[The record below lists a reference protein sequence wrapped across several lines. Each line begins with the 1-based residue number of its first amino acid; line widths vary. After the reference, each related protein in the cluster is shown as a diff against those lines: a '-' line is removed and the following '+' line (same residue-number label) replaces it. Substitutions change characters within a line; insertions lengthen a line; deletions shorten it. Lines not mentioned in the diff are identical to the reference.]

1 MEENVVGII
10 WFALALSTPPVWHSQ
25 ILSTKALAWEF
36 KALFNMNYLSLLE
49 LPKFSII
56 KSHIF
61 YRTRRLVFKGL
72 T

>member
-25 ILSTKALAWEF
+25 ILSTKALVREF
-36 KALFNMNYLSLLE
+36 EALVNMNYLSLLK
-49 LPKFSII
+49 LPKLSII

-61 YRTRRLVFKGL
+61 YRTRR
-72 T
+72 